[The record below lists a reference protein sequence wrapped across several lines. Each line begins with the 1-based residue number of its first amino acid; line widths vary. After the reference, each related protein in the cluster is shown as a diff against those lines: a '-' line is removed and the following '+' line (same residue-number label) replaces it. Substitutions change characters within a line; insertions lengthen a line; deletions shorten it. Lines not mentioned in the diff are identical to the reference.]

1 MDASSKAQAFASLRT
16 LLGGEGE
23 SFAQKNGSR
32 ADAPLVVTQ
41 DSSIAEILN
50 DAIASDRQ
58 AGSLHEVRCSL
69 ARDVG
74 SAAGFILGLLAR
86 RHADE
91 RAARQGN
98 AIVWITDPAAAADDG
113 GLYPCGLEEW
123 GLDPTAFTMVR
134 PMRLTDALWTAD
146 EAARCNDLAAAIL
159 HVKGNPGALDM
170 TATRRL
176 MLRSRASG
184 VLSIILRHSGEEE
197 ATAAA
202 TRWHVKP
209 LVSDRPDNLAR
220 GLGQAR
226 LSVTL
231 ERNRNG
237 RTGQW
242 PIAWDH
248 NHKRFE
254 YAPQPSQAEDRLD
267 RAAHAFDR
275 PRRPGQMGSHMAHR
289 WPLQRAG

>member
-1 MDASSKAQAFASLRT
+1 MDASSKAQVFASLRT

-23 SFAQKNGSR
+23 SFDHEGRAR
-32 ADAPLVVTQ
+32 ADAPLAVAQ
-41 DSSIAEILN
+41 DPSIAEILN
-50 DAIASDRQ
+50 GALAGDREV
-58 AGSLHEVRCSL
+58 GSLHEVRCSL

-86 RHADE
+86 RQADE
-91 RAARQGN
+91 KAARQGN

-113 GLYPCGLEEW
+113 GLYPCGLEQW
-123 GLDPTAFTMVR
+123 GLDPAAFTVVR
-134 PMRLTDALWTAD
+134 PMRLTDALWAAD

-159 HVKGNPGALDM
+159 HVKGNPGALDI

-202 TRWHVKP
+202 TRWHVQP
-209 LVSDRPDNLAR
+209 LASDRLENFAR
-220 GLGQAR
+220 GIGPAR

-242 PIAWDH
+242 PVAWDH
-248 NHKRFE
+248 HHKRFE

-267 RAAHAFDR
+267 RAAHSFDR
-275 PRRPGQMGSHMAHR
+275 PSRAGQMGPYMAHG